1 MTSPQHNNQ
10 SPFGGQTPPPYQPP
24 QSQPQQ
30 PGMGQPGPQPTGPG
44 QAMPNRMPNQPLGSR
59 LFNWLR
65 TLGLNRSTNRW
76 LGGVSGAIANRLG
89 WDPIIIR
96 IIWFAFFCAAGF
108 GALLYGVMWLLLPD
122 ERDGSILAEEAVV
135 SARFPSSFWIA
146 VVMIIIG
153 CPGSVFVVPFVS
165 IPVFVV
171 LIIVAAVMANRNANA
186 QGGSPAT
193 GNGGGFGG
201 NGPFVPQSG
210 PRPAAGA
217 AMPNAAAGATGPTPQ
232 QPFAA
237 QQPGPAAPGAA
248 PRFRTV
254 PPTAPV
260 AAPMPPV
267 VYRRKPA
274 GPVVVGITS
283 GLLILSLAAL
293 MWFLFFGG
301 FADMPSPVM
310 MICLWILGAT
320 FVLGII
326 TIIVGFTGRKS
337 GGLIPITI
345 LALICSLGAYAAMP
359 TYTAVANHI
368 SGQYGESAIRATA
381 NYTSSDFYQLRSHGL
396 QAVSS
401 EVTVDLSDWRTVYPD
416 SSDCPTGDF
425 PIDAMSSTVHVIVP
439 NGCWARSNMNL
450 MFGTASTYDVSGASD
465 VSNNL
470 VLVGDA
476 AFSSV
481 SVTNSKS
488 DSSGSYTDP
497 YDY

>member
-1 MTSPQHNNQ
+1 MTSPQQNNQ
-10 SPFGGQTPPPYQPP
+10 SPFGGQTPPPYQSP
-24 QSQPQQ
+24 QPQPRQ
-30 PGMGQPGPQPTGPG
+30 PGVGQSGPQPSGPG
-44 QAMPNRMPNQPLGSR
+44 PAMPNKMPNQPLGSR
-59 LFNWLR
+59 FFNWIR

-122 ERDGSILAEEAVV
+122 ERDGAILAEEAVV
-135 SARFPSSFWIA
+135 HASFPSSFWIA
-146 VVMIIIG
+146 IVMIIIG

-186 QGGSPAT
+186 RGDAPVT
-193 GNGGGFGG
+193 GNGGFGG
-201 NGPFVPQSG
+201 TGPVMPPSG
-210 PRPAAGA
+210 PQPAAGA
-217 AMPNAAAGATGPTPQ
+217 TMPNAGTMP
-232 QPFAA
+232 
-237 QQPGPAAPGAA
+237 QQPGPAAAGTT
-248 PRFRTV
+248 PRFQTV

-293 MWFLFFGG
+293 LWFLFFGG

-368 SGQYGESAIRATA
+368 SGQYGESAIRTTV

-401 EVTVDLSDWRTVYPD
+401 DVTVDLSDWRTVYPD

-497 YDY
+497 YGY